1 MAQFMKNAD
10 CTSCGLKLNLFCY
23 LTDGQLAK
31 INEER
36 QEVVFKPG
44 ETIFKNGGPL
54 THIIC
59 LTSGKVKVHLEDQ
72 NDKKILLGIVKPV
85 QLIGG
90 PGFLVDDRHHLTV
103 TAMEE
108 TVACFIKA
116 EHYKE
121 VMKINPEF
129 SMELVR
135 YLNKKIILYFDKI
148 NSLTHKHMHGK
159 LADTFLYLANEV
171 YNNDKFETPLSR
183 QDLADMSAMTKES
196 TIRIMKEFREEGIL
210 SYNTTHFEILNKKQ
224 LEIISR
230 TG

>member
-1 MAQFMKNAD
+1 MAQFIKTAD
-10 CTSCGLKLNLFCY
+10 CTNCALKLNLFCFM
-23 LTDGQLAK
+23 TDEQLAK
-31 INEER
+31 INKER
-36 QEVVFKPG
+36 QEVAFKPG

-54 THIIC
+54 THILC
-59 LTSGKVKVHLEDQ
+59 LTSGKVKVYLEDQ
-72 NDKKILLGIVKPV
+72 NNKKILLGIVKPV

-90 PGFLVDDRHHLTV
+90 PGFLVDERHHVTV

-121 VMKINPEF
+121 VMRTNPEF
-129 SMELVR
+129 SMELVK

-159 LADTFLYLANEV
+159 LADTFLYLANEI
-171 YNNDKFETPLSR
+171 YNSDKFETPLSR

-196 TIRIMKEFREEGIL
+196 TIRIMKEFKDGGIL
-210 SYNTTHFEILNKKQ
+210 AFNTSHFEILNKNQ